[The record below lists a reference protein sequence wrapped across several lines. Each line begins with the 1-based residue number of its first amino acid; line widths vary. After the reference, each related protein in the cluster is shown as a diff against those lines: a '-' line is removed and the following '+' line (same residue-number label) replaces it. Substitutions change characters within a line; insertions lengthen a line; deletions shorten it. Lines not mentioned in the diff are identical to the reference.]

1 MNRKQPVCFII
12 AGPNGAGKTTF
23 AQEFLP
29 REVEC
34 PMFVNADLIAAG
46 LSPFVPGAADIRAG
60 RLMLQEIGSHVKRG
74 ENFAFETTLSGRR
87 YAREIPRWQHTGYRV
102 KMVFL
107 YLPDVAIAIERVRV
121 RVKQG
126 GHHIPEDII
135 RRRYQM
141 GWKNFQEVY
150 KDLVDSWVLYDN
162 SGKKPVLLDAG
173 EKNES
178 NQENST

>member
-1 MNRKQPVCFII
+1 
-12 AGPNGAGKTTF
+12 
-23 AQEFLP
+23 
-29 REVEC
+29 
-34 PMFVNADLIAAG
+34 
-46 LSPFVPGAADIRAG
+46 
-60 RLMLQEIGSHVKRG
+60 
-74 ENFAFETTLSGRR
+74 
-87 YAREIPRWQHTGYRV
+87 
-102 KMVFL
+102 
-107 YLPDVAIAIERVRV
+107 V

-178 NQENST
+178 NQKNST